1 MADGEEEQFSLC
13 WNNYNTNLS
22 TGFHESLVRGD
33 LVDVTLAAE
42 GQLVKAHR
50 LVLSVCSPYFQQ
62 MFTTMP
68 ANQHAFVFLKDVPH
82 AALKDLIQFMYCG
95 EVNVKQDALPTFIS
109 TAEALQIKGLTENGD
124 TQSAPVQMPS
134 TQTHVPIKQ
143 ATSTPV
149 VQSQQRPRTVQQR
162 NVSRSYKL
170 DSEDSSDDKAAT
182 IMVSQKRVLPRSAV
196 SAPASAKRIKTIS
209 SDPLEQPE
217 TSRVVQSA
225 QQGTST
231 QIVQVT
237 SAADVGKGVGEPEF
251 IDLPIETIPTKAEPD
266 YGDDGDVE
274 QADDAE
280 ATYVEDESYGDMKY
294 DESYF
299 TEGEDTTKGAS
310 ASGFGDSYN
319 EGDTSA
325 NEAQDPEM
333 YKAVYTQTTRGK
345 EQLIFMGQP
354 FIYEKSIRLPDGET
368 KKLWR
373 CNQWWNKKCRARV
386 FTIADKVTP
395 LQLYHKHTEIIYRKK
410 RVTKKRSDD
419 DKEYANVDYLLVAD
433 KNGNSEDEEIYLL
446 N

>member
-325 NEAQDPEM
+325 NEAQEYPRGSWIENASFKLIPNKKNNFNLLFNGYE
-333 YKAVYTQTTRGK
+333 YKKEGSFTNITNWVCVCKENAPPKKCSARCSTRPN
-345 EQLIFMGQP
+345 EQ
-354 FIYEKSIRLPDGET
+354 SIRLGAT
-368 KKLWR
+368 KH
-373 CNQWWNKKCRARV
+373 N
-386 FTIADKVTP
+386 
-395 LQLYHKHTEIIYRKK
+395 HKRYTY
-410 RVTKKRSDD
+410 
-419 DKEYANVDYLLVAD
+419 
-433 KNGNSEDEEIYLL
+433 
-446 N
+446 

>member
-325 NEAQDPEM
+325 NEAQEM
-333 YKAVYTQTTRGK
+333 RIHYTHSLRGRPA
-345 EQLIFMGQP
+345 MVANG
-354 FIYEKSIRLPDGET
+354 IRYLLMSNNS
-368 KKLWR
+368 KRILWR
-373 CNQWWNKKCRARV
+373 CSYMATKSLKCPARITEYKETNDSPKRYVINKSEHVHAE
-386 FTIADKVTP
+386 
-395 LQLYHKHTEIIYRKK
+395 LK
-410 RVTKKRSDD
+410 RGKYFVKPDVYTDYTMEEMVSNSDI
-419 DKEYANVDYLLVAD
+419 EFIMPGVN
-433 KNGNSEDEEIYLL
+433 E
-446 N
+446 

>member
-325 NEAQDPEM
+325 NEAQEKM
-333 YKAVYTQTTRGK
+333 WHNVFKMSKAKR
-345 EQLIFMGQP
+345 
-354 FIYEKSIRLPDGET
+354 EKSRRNKDQVFVNGYRFVIASQSDTTIYLKCANFRNKCNARASKRKDTGQTFLT
-368 KKLWR
+368 KS
-373 CNQWWNKKCRARV
+373 Q
-386 FTIADKVTP
+386 
-395 LQLYHKHTEIIYRKK
+395 HTMGCVYM
-410 RVTKKRSDD
+410 
-419 DKEYANVDYLLVAD
+419 VDNELTVAD
-433 KNGNSEDEEIYLL
+433 DASQGTT
-446 N
+446 

>member
-325 NEAQDPEM
+325 NEAQER
-333 YKAVYTQTTRGK
+333 RGRFVPNRK
-345 EQLIFMGQP
+345 GGINLL
-354 FIYEKSIRLPDGET
+354 YDGY
-368 KKLWR
+368 L
-373 CNQWWNKKCRARV
+373 
-386 FTIADKVTP
+386 
-395 LQLYHKHTEIIYRKK
+395 YRKK
-410 RVTKKRSDD
+410 ATYRNTTNWVCAKAPTRDSNNRLILCYGRCVTDEGHHVRLSKKGHNHPPVDIDLLEDVKHEEDNYGTFIIEASDCD
-419 DKEYANVDYLLVAD
+419 LA
-433 KNGNSEDEEIYLL
+433 
-446 N
+446 

>member
-325 NEAQDPEM
+325 NEAQAKIGGHRVEYVVNQKGNLQLLIDGYPFYRSKSTIQKIYYACAHE
-333 YKAVYTQTTRGK
+333 TTFG
-345 EQLIFMGQP
+345 
-354 FIYEKSIRLPDGET
+354 
-368 KKLWR
+368 
-373 CNQWWNKKCRARV
+373 CRARAR
-386 FTIADKVTP
+386 TINETKELEIVEASHCHPINVPRKGAGERRKQYKEQRKV
-395 LQLYHKHTEIIYRKK
+395 HKEKK
-410 RVTKKRSDD
+410 R
-419 DKEYANVDYLLVAD
+419 NQ
-433 KNGNSEDEEIYLL
+433 NS
-446 N
+446 

>member
-325 NEAQDPEM
+325 NEAQGLDIDQNFTFTTGQRGCQQL
-333 YKAVYTQTTRGK
+333 VYQQYTYVKNSVTRLRTIWKCSRKG
-345 EQLIFMGQP
+345 
-354 FIYEKSIRLPDGET
+354 SR
-368 KKLWR
+368 
-373 CNQWWNKKCRARV
+373 KCRAKVITDIINGQTTIVRV
-386 FTIADKVTP
+386 KGCHNHPVIIKRFKSGTQPVSQRRQRHESDIKVEV
-395 LQLYHKHTEIIYRKK
+395 LSEQYQEYIIE
-410 RVTKKRSDD
+410 D
-419 DKEYANVDYLLVAD
+419 
-433 KNGNSEDEEIYLL
+433 DEE
-446 N
+446 

>member
-325 NEAQDPEM
+325 NEAQGEDDCLNVRM
-333 YKAVYTQTTRGK
+333 WFKTGQRGCRVLMVDDFAYNRNRQTDDKTYWICARKG
-345 EQLIFMGQP
+345 
-354 FIYEKSIRLPDGET
+354 ST
-368 KKLWR
+368 
-373 CNQWWNKKCRARV
+373 KCRARV
-386 FTIADKVTP
+386 ITKHCADGEKVIHRSFVHNHIP
-395 LQLYHKHTEIIYRKK
+395 KN
-410 RVTKKRSDD
+410 TKSPK
-419 DKEYANVDYLLVAD
+419 
-433 KNGNSEDEEIYLL
+433 SELIDME
-446 N
+446 